1 MVPFAS
7 TRRPL
12 SWTFALLAALL
23 FASAATAAEP
33 LRWKLTAGE
42 KLNYNVTQ
50 DMTMNMNAGPAGQMV
65 TTMQQ
70 AFEMTWDVRQVGDDG
85 AAIIQQSV
93 DRIKMSM
100 NAPMGQSFDYDST
113 AEGPPEG
120 MAAMIAPMYDAMTNG
135 KFVFTMT
142 PRGEISDVNVPPE
155 VLEAIKNSP
164 GAAAMGEMATADGIQ
179 KMLMQG
185 SLVLPED
192 SPVEGESW
200 SNSATMNNPMT
211 GKQTVETS
219 YKFEGMKDV
228 DGVKMAVFRPAI
240 KMGFEGNE
248 TMQLKV
254 TEQTSD
260 GEVLF
265 NQDAGRLDSTTLQQT
280 TKIDMTIAGQTM
292 QQQIDQLIEVQV
304 SPAEAVSSE
313 ADPTTEDSAPVSSGA
328 TTE

>member
-1 MVPFAS
+1 MLTIAS

-12 SWTFALLAALL
+12 PWTIAWLAALL
-23 FASAATAAEP
+23 IASAATAAEP

-42 KLNYNVTQ
+42 RLNYNVTQ

-70 AFEMTWDVRQVGDDG
+70 TFEMTWNVQQVGDDG
-85 AAIIQQSV
+85 AAVIEQSV
-93 DRIKMSM
+93 DRVQMSM
-100 NAPMGQSFDYDST
+100 KSPMGQSFDYDST
-113 AEGPPEG
+113 AEGPAEG
-120 MAAMIAPMYDAMTNG
+120 MAAMVAPMYDAMTNG
-135 KFVFTMT
+135 TFQFKMT
-142 PRGEISDVNVPPE
+142 PRGEISDVKVSPE

-179 KMLMQG
+179 KMLTQDPI
-185 SLVLPED
+185 VLPEE
-192 SPVEGESW
+192 SPAEGESW

-219 YKFEGMKDV
+219 YKFEGNEEV

-265 NQDAGRLDSTTLQQT
+265 NQDAGRLDSTTLQQM

-292 QQQIDQLIEVQV
+292 QQQIDRSVEVQV
-304 SPAEAVSSE
+304 SP
-313 ADPTTEDSAPVSSGA
+313 TE
-328 TTE
+328 

>member
-1 MVPFAS
+1 
-7 TRRPL
+7 
-12 SWTFALLAALL
+12 
-23 FASAATAAEP
+23 
-33 LRWKLTAGE
+33 
-42 KLNYNVTQ
+42 
-50 DMTMNMNAGPAGQMV
+50 
-65 TTMQQ
+65 
-70 AFEMTWDVRQVGDDG
+70 
-85 AAIIQQSV
+85 
-93 DRIKMSM
+93 
-100 NAPMGQSFDYDST
+100 
-113 AEGPPEG
+113 
-120 MAAMIAPMYDAMTNG
+120 
-135 KFVFTMT
+135 
-142 PRGEISDVNVPPE
+142 
-155 VLEAIKNSP
+155 
-164 GAAAMGEMATADGIQ
+164 
-179 KMLMQG
+179 
-185 SLVLPED
+185 
-192 SPVEGESW
+192 
-200 SNSATMNNPMT
+200 MT

-313 ADPTTEDSAPVSSGA
+313 ADPTTQDSAPVSSGA